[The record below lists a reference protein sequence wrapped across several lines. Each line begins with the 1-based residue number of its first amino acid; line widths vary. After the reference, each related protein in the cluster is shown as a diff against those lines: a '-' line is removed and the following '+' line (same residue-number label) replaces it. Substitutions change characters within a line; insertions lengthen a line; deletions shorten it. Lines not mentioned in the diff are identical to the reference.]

1 MNKMARLISP
11 SAVEPDVVPRGGHSV
26 TIEGISRSF
35 GDVPAVADVSLD
47 IAAGEFLSILG
58 PSGCGKTTLL
68 RIIAGLEDPDAGRIL
83 IDGQDVT
90 DRPPHR
96 RPTNL
101 VFQRGALFPHKS
113 VFQNVA
119 YPLERLGQGREQIRE
134 GVAQALAMVRLSD
147 LAERRPSE
155 LSGGQAQR
163 VALAR
168 ALVAK
173 PAVLL
178 LDEPLSAL
186 DLTLRKEMQLELRR
200 LQDELGT
207 TFIYVTHD
215 QEEALTMSSRI
226 VIMRAG
232 SVEQVG
238 SPREIYENPTSLFA
252 STFIGESNLL
262 LGDVVSCGGGVAVV
276 RVAGQE
282 LRVAESRVVAPG
294 TSAALSIRPERI
306 TTAADD
312 LVDDEWNLLP
322 AEVLE
327 LVFLGNR
334 VRARLACMET
344 TMWVE
349 EPPTTPSARR
359 LNEGAAARIGWPIA
373 DGRLIL
379 AGDTQPDRSADG
391 SPAA

>member
-1 MNKMARLISP
+1 MQQ
-11 SAVEPDVVPRGGHSV
+11 SAVIPLGGHSV
-26 TIEGISRSF
+26 EVEGVSRSF
-35 GDVPAVADVSLD
+35 GSVLAVDDVSL
-47 IAAGEFLSILG
+47 AVPAGEFLSILG

-68 RIIAGLEDPDAGRIL
+68 RIIAGLEYQDSGRIL
-83 IDGQDVT
+83 IDGRDVT
-90 DRPPHR
+90 ELRANK

-119 YPLERLGQGREQIRE
+119 YPLERLKQRREQIRE
-134 GVAQALAMVRLSD
+134 SVAEALEMVRLHGFS
-147 LAERRPSE
+147 ERMPTE

-186 DLTLRKEMQLELRR
+186 DLSLRKEMQLELRR
-200 LQDELGT
+200 LQEDLGT

-226 VIMRAG
+226 VIMRDG
-232 SVEQVG
+232 RVVQVG
-238 SPREIYENPTSLFA
+238 TPREIYDNPTSIFA
-252 STFIGESNLL
+252 STFIGETNLL
-262 LGDVVSCGGGVAVV
+262 LGNVVECYDGIATI
-276 RVAGQE
+276 RVADHE
-282 LRVAESRVVAPG
+282 LRATETRDLAAG
-294 TSAALSIRPERI
+294 TTVALSIRPERI
-306 TTAADD
+306 RTAPDK
-312 LVDDEWNLLP
+312 VDDERWNRLP
-322 AEVLE
+322 ATVVE

-334 VRARLACMET
+334 IRARLECAGT
-344 TMWVE
+344 TMWAQEATSTQSAERLVE
-349 EPPTTPSARR
+349 KTPATIWWAV
-359 LNEGAAARIGWPIA
+359 E

-379 AGDTQPDRSADG
+379 PDDTRADG
-391 SPAA
+391 ATGS